1 MTHEIELTYKFQLTD
16 ENIRDLIIT
25 AFEGGINYWC
35 SAASVED
42 YGDCDPIASTYDVIP
57 NNGILLLEEAE
68 DGNRVALTLPGLL
81 NGIKMFCNLRGTTPA
96 KYFDPDTGDY
106 DADDADGMI
115 QFAVFGEWVY
125 G

>member
-35 SAASVED
+35 SGVVES
-42 YGDCDPIASTYDVIP
+42 YGDGGPHTSKYDVIP
-57 NNGILLLEEAE
+57 NNGILILGDDIE
-68 DGNRVALTLPGLL
+68 GRWVALTLPGLL

-96 KYFDPDTGDY
+96 NYFDSDYGDY